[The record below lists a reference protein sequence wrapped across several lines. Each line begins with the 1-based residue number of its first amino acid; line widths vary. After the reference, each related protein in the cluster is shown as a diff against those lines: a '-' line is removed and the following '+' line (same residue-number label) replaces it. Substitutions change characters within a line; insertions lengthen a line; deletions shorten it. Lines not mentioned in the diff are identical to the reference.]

1 MTTNLQV
8 AVRRGAES
16 TPRQQA
22 GGTSQWGLAWRSL
35 RRNPTAML
43 GLGALTALIG
53 MTILAPYVSPYDPT
67 FLDFDYIQQPPSQAH
82 WFGTDNLGQDILSRV
97 LWGGRDSLRV
107 ALLAVA
113 IGMSGGIFIG
123 SISGYYGGWLD
134 DLIQRIVEIL
144 MAFPTFL
151 LLLCIIAALGPG
163 ISTVLVA
170 LGISSIPFYVRL
182 VRGSILSARNFEYVT
197 AARMI
202 GATDFRIMFRHI
214 LPNVVAPII
223 IHSTLSL
230 GGAIMVTAGLSY
242 IGLGAQPPSPEWGA
256 MLNAGRTYLMTAW
269 WMSVFPGIAIFVAV
283 ISINLLG
290 DGLRDALDPKTRTWG
305 G

>member
-1 MTTNLQV
+1 
-8 AVRRGAES
+8 
-16 TPRQQA
+16 
-22 GGTSQWGLAWRSL
+22 
-35 RRNPTAML
+35 
-43 GLGALTALIG
+43 
-53 MTILAPYVSPYDPT
+53 
-67 FLDFDYIQQPPSQAH
+67 
-82 WFGTDNLGQDILSRV
+82 
-97 LWGGRDSLRV
+97 
-107 ALLAVA
+107 
-113 IGMSGGIFIG
+113 
-123 SISGYYGGWLD
+123 
-134 DLIQRIVEIL
+134 
-144 MAFPTFL
+144 
-151 LLLCIIAALGPG
+151 
-163 ISTVLVA
+163 
-170 LGISSIPFYVRL
+170 
-182 VRGSILSARNFEYVT
+182 
-197 AARMI
+197 MI